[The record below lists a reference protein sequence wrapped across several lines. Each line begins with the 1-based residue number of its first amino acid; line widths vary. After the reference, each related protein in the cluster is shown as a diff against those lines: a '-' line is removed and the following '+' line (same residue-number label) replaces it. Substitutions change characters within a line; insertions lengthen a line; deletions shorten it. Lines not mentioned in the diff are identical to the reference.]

1 MQKKMFKNPILR
13 QIGFL
18 VLFGVMAGLI
28 SCQWMHREFGY
39 PQNYKE
45 NANVEQPRDIP
56 VPDEAEI
63 QPSVS
68 YTHYPAG
75 RKARVAR
82 YVYLS
87 DESVGYLD
95 QFFRKN
101 MKYGW
106 ENSEYDVEGKG
117 NLHFISSNEL
127 CKINIDE
134 LPTTKKRRLKKTSKI
149 VIEIEPI
156 DNGG

>member
-1 MQKKMFKNPILR
+1 MRHNTTKR
-13 QIGFL
+13 RL
-18 VLFGVMAGLI
+18 VLLVMFGLMTGLI
-28 SCQWMHREFGY
+28 SCQWMQREFGY
-39 PQNYKE
+39 PKDYDPNSE
-45 NANVEQPRDIP
+45 VEQPRDIP
-56 VPDEAEI
+56 VPEDGEF
-63 QPSVS
+63 QSSVS

-95 QFFRKN
+95 TFYREN

-117 NLHFISSNEL
+117 SLHFVSSNEL
-127 CKINIDE
+127 CKIEIDE
-134 LPTTKKRRLKKTSKI
+134 LPVTKQRRLNMTSKI
-149 VIEIEPI
+149 VVEIEPI